1 MWPALLVEVNVASQR
16 FRIGHRVIRVVRDR
30 APWAKVASRMSFR
43 LPASSGLVI
52 SVAVALSCAL
62 PADSVS
68 AGEAQ
73 YPSKLVRVVVPFAA
87 GGSTDLLARNI
98 AQRLNDAWK
107 QPVIVENRV
116 GGAGIVGS
124 ELVAKSPPDGYTLLI
139 GTVTTHAVAATL
151 YQKLPYDVQKSFAPI
166 TEFAYTAQ
174 LLSVHPSIP
183 AKSVKELVAL
193 ARARP
198 DALNYGSAGNGTTSH
213 MAMELFKSMA
223 TVNVVHV
230 PYKGTGPAMTD
241 LLGGHI
247 ALMFDVI
254 MTSLP
259 HMQSGKLRTLGV
271 SSLKRDPLTPD
282 VPTIAESGYPGY
294 EALVWFGL
302 FAPHG
307 TPPDV
312 VRMIQEEIARAL
324 ATAKMHELLAS
335 QGLVTVASSPSDFA
349 ARIGSEVAKWRKV
362 IREAGITIE

>member
-1 MWPALLVEVNVASQR
+1 MTALRTASWAVLMAAACVPALAAAQ
-16 FRIGHRVIRVVRDR
+16 
-30 APWAKVASRMSFR
+30 SF
-43 LPASSGLVI
+43 PA
-52 SVAVALSCAL
+52 
-62 PADSVS
+62 
-68 AGEAQ
+68 
-73 YPSKLVRVVVPFAA
+73 KLVRVVVPFAA

-98 AQRLNDAWK
+98 AQRLNEAWK
-107 QPVIVENRV
+107 QPVIADNRV

-151 YQKLPYDVQKSFAPI
+151 YKKLPYDVQKSFAPI

-183 AKSVKELVAL
+183 ARSVKELVAL

-198 DALNYGSAGNGTTSH
+198 GALNYGSAGNGTTSQ
-213 MAMELFKSMA
+213 MAMELLKSMA
-223 TVNVVHV
+223 KINVVHV

-259 HMQSGKLRTLGV
+259 NMQSGKLRTIGI
-271 SSLKRDPLTPD
+271 SSLKRDPLAPD
-282 VPTIAESGYPGY
+282 VPTIAESGYPGF

-302 FAPHG
+302 FAPAG
-307 TPPDV
+307 TPAEI
-312 VRMIQEEIARAL
+312 VRSIQEEIARAL
-324 ATAKMHELLAS
+324 ATPKMRELLAS
-335 QGLVTVASSPSDFA
+335 QGLVIVASTPTAFA
-349 ARIGSEVAKWRKV
+349 ARIESEVAKWRRV
-362 IREAGITIE
+362 IHEAGITLE